1 MRCLQ
6 KFKGPHLSAV
16 ASDGGVTV
24 KDSTLSTC
32 RIVTRGGDVSVTS
45 TELTSPEVVT
55 ESYPPGMDRLQ
66 QVALGYGVRG
76 NLHVSSS
83 AGNIHIDQVSG
94 GDIAARAGLGDVDLL
109 LPVPGF
115 SGAYDLRAPF
125 GWKSLVVERLKDRT
139 SSGDFCPVPREQDT
153 SCTPCTTLPSL
164 PPPTRLR
171 AARRMLCAKYWLPAA
186 GFTVAEAVELDDLFV
201 NSTLAVTDRQLVVDD
216 DSVLTEHRLGRVA
229 GAHGIF
235 GGQRLLAESGGRG
248 ASVRCVLREKVAN
261 ESIITHWLEQNR

>member
-1 MRCLQ
+1 
-6 KFKGPHLSAV
+6 
-16 ASDGGVTV
+16 
-24 KDSTLSTC
+24 
-32 RIVTRGGDVSVTS
+32 
-45 TELTSPEVVT
+45 
-55 ESYPPGMDRLQ
+55 MDRLQ

-153 SCTPCTTLPSL
+153 SCTP
-164 PPPTRLR
+164 
-171 AARRMLCAKYWLPAA
+171 W
-186 GFTVAEAVELDDLFV
+186 FTVAEAVELDDLFV

>member
-66 QVALGYGVRG
+66 QAALGYGVRG

-164 PPPTRLR
+164 PPQLG
-171 AARRMLCAKYWLPAA
+171 C
-186 GFTVAEAVELDDLFV
+186 ELH
-201 NSTLAVTDRQLVVDD
+201 
-216 DSVLTEHRLGRVA
+216 EGC
-229 GAHGIF
+229 
-235 GGQRLLAESGGRG
+235 
-248 ASVRCVLREKVAN
+248 CVL
-261 ESIITHWLEQNR
+261 SIGCRLQGSR